1 MPEAKR
7 RKLNP
12 AEDVVDADA
21 DASGEEEDD
30 AFESEEAAGIAILTQ
45 LGEHLISGILNDEG
59 MDTITQAIEIGA
71 PLWYQNEEEGISAL
85 HAAAYM
91 QNEELVKLLLK
102 KGAVWN
108 AGARYISLI
117 QRYAHGWDSGQ
128 ATKHG
133 WRHRPLL

>member
-1 MPEAKR
+1 MSEAKR

-12 AEDVVDADA
+12 AEDAIDVDA
-21 DASGEEEDD
+21 DASGDEDD

-59 MDTITQAIEIGA
+59 TETITQAIEIGA

-108 AGARYISLI
+108 AGAWYTLSLA
-117 QRYAHGWDSGQ
+117 RRDSHNFDSG
-128 ATKHG
+128 
-133 WRHRPLL
+133 

>member
-21 DASGEEEDD
+21 DASGEEDD

-59 MDTITQAIEIGA
+59 MDTIMQAIEIGA
-71 PLWYQNEEEGISAL
+71 PLWHQNEEEGISAL

-108 AGARYISLI
+108 AGACYIFLSI
-117 QRYAHGWDSGQ
+117 ERFS
-128 ATKHG
+128 
-133 WRHRPLL
+133 